1 MKFDFILFQA
11 TVLCF
16 NCVSSE
22 TTSTKK
28 KKKKRQK
35 VLKILYFF
43 SNFGVWNFIIL
54 YKMIQLLETKNHI
67 STHFFFNLL
76 LESRSYIWLL
86 TVEPDKR
93 YLCVSI

>member
-28 KKKKRQK
+28 KKKNVKK
-35 VLKILYFF
+35 Y
-43 SNFGVWNFIIL
+43 
-54 YKMIQLLETKNHI
+54 
-67 STHFFFNLL
+67 
-76 LESRSYIWLL
+76 
-86 TVEPDKR
+86 
-93 YLCVSI
+93 